1 MDNSLPL
8 DQWPEPIVRVQSLSE
23 SGSSAIPVKY
33 IKPVS
38 ERPSL
43 NPDSGTPVHD
53 PTVMPVIDLGGL
65 SGSTAAREA
74 TVRAISDACKEWG
87 FFQVVNHGVRLEVMR
102 EVVEVWREFFHLP
115 METKQ
120 VYANSPATLE
130 GYGSRLGVQK
140 DAILDW
146 GDYYFFHLLPEC
158 IRNKRMWPTL
168 PASLRLHQHF
178 PDLLFLFL

>member
-1 MDNSLPL
+1 MTDSSLPL

-23 SGSSAIPVKY
+23 FGSSTIPDKY
-33 IKPVS
+33 VKPVS

-43 NPDSGTPVHD
+43 NPDHSVISGHD
-53 PTVMPVIDLGGL
+53 PTTIMPVVDLGGL
-65 SGSTAAREA
+65 SGSTAVRED

-87 FFQVVNHGVRLEVMR
+87 FFQVVNHGVSLEVMR
-102 EVVEVWREFFHLP
+102 EVVQVWREFFHLP

-120 VYANSPATLE
+120 AYANSPATLE

-146 GDYYFFHLLPEC
+146 GDYYFLQLLPEC
-158 IRNKRMWPTL
+158 IRNKRMMPTL
-168 PASLRLHQHF
+168 PISLRLH
-178 PDLLFLFL
+178 

>member
-1 MDNSLPL
+1 MDGSLPL

-23 SGSSAIPVKY
+23 SGSSTIPVKY
-33 IKPVS
+33 VKPVS
-38 ERPSL
+38 QRPSL
-43 NPDSGTPVHD
+43 NPDSVMSVRDRPAAVI
-53 PTVMPVIDLGGL
+53 MPVIDLAGL
-65 SGSTAAREA
+65 SGSAAAREA

-120 VYANSPATLE
+120 GYANSPLTLE

-146 GDYYFFHLLPEC
+146 GDYYFLHFLPES

-168 PASLRLHQHF
+168 PTSLRLH
-178 PDLLFLFL
+178 